1 MSRTRTA
8 SIDAPLRSS
17 AEERAG
23 QVIRVTV
30 LGSAFAGK
38 TSLITQAV
46 TRFSAAKTTAYA
58 KTRRNQV
65 YFMRLR
71 PKGAKHVGLQLQDTP
86 GGPLTALSPDEARAI
101 ADEPELAGDGHPDAA
116 AADERS
122 KLIEDPLNPIL
133 GRFKT
138 LGFIVVFDVTRRQS
152 FNKAQQLIRAVRKI
166 YREHTPTTRENGEE
180 TPIILLANKRD
191 QVMAGRA
198 GADVVAPT
206 EAQRVCD
213 DQVGVYLFMGSA
225 ADNEFT
231 YMGPSEGSAVV
242 ADRRAVTSEDMLM
255 FLVNKIR
262 STHAWEVERNRQEQ
276 LSPFFAAASSRSL
289 ATFKSGNASK
299 AAQEPRSCWEACCWC
314 CAGRK
319 RALGDD

>member
-1 MSRTRTA
+1 MRTA

-101 ADEPELAGDGHPDAA
+101 ADEPEPNDGNPDAA

-166 YREHTPTTRENGEE
+166 YRENTPTTRENGEE

-191 QVMAGRA
+191 QVVTGRA

-231 YMGPSEGSAVV
+231 YMGPSEGNT
-242 ADRRAVTSEDMLM
+242 DRRAVTSEEMLM

-299 AAQEPRSCWEACCWC
+299 VGEPPKSCWESCCWC
-314 CAGRK
+314 CAGKK
-319 RALGDD
+319 RAQDDD